1 MHGLSHFLHKHQHNQ
16 QRESSPPVERD
27 DSGES
32 WYSTLSSTESRE
44 SRHSMREQRESN
56 AKPIPINQR
65 GSSAQRSLRV
75 PSGSPYEFASSPR
88 DRYPNFASY
97 FRDVMEGER
106 KGSPTQHHY
115 HTHHPD
121 YRRQRSDGERYQIG
135 INTYHAP
142 ARHEYRN
149 FVSPLYSEVMDDIQE
164 NEYSKCERY
173 GEISSAKLSHKNR
186 FDNKS
191 FAQKLT
197 ESVNTK
203 EKETSSERRGSGSS
217 ASGHRQ
223 KHHTI
228 QELFRTFGKK
238 VGHWRH
244 EASGE
249 GRRGSCAIPATSNDE
264 ARARDSEE
272 FRSRSK
278 SLDGDH
284 VHKVL
289 RRPVLEDCG
298 ATYEIFEAI
307 LREGMM
313 LFLKIKFIYNRRSVK
328 HSARLYK

>member
-1 MHGLSHFLHKHQHNQ
+1 MLLDNEVSENINLYIDLFLFVKMHGLSHFLHKHQHNQ
-16 QRESSPPVERD
+16 QRETPAVERQDSD
-27 DSGES
+27 DS
-32 WYSTLSSTESRE
+32 WYSAISSTDVRE
-44 SRHSMREQRESN
+44 SRTNHRETSAR
-56 AKPIPINQR
+56 PIPINQR
-65 GSSAQRSLRV
+65 GFSAQRSLRV
-75 PSGSPYEFASSPR
+75 SGSPHEFATSPR

-97 FRDVMEGER
+97 FRDVVEEER
-106 KGSPTQHHY
+106 KRSPTQQHY

-135 INTYHAP
+135 VNTYHAP
-142 ARHEYRN
+142 ARHDYRN
-149 FVSPLYSEVMDDIQE
+149 YMSPIYNDVMDDIQE

-173 GEISSAKLSHKNR
+173 GEISNPKLNHKSR

-197 ESVNTK
+197 ESVGSVQDKDHLN
-203 EKETSSERRGSGSS
+203 ERRGSGSS
-217 ASGHRQ
+217 SSGHRQ

-249 GRRGSCAIPATSNDE
+249 GRRSSCAVPTTSTSE
-264 ARARDSEE
+264 ARAADNEE

-284 VHKVL
+284 LHKVL
-289 RRPVLEDCG
+289 RRPLLEDCG

-307 LREGMM
+307 LREGM
-313 LFLKIKFIYNRRSVK
+313 KT
-328 HSARLYK
+328 